1 MLRMLLLIATA
12 SMITACAG
20 KQATLASAD
29 PQYCYTDE
37 RIVID
42 NGQTV
47 NSKTKCG
54 DFLTVGGGCRRREI
68 HAGGVGHERVPVG
81 GHDAKSIYYR
91 GDVPLVPTSLV
102 HDFATSD
109 SSHALGW

>member
-29 PQYCYTDE
+29 PQYCYTVE

-47 NSKTKCG
+47 NSKTVLDCSDKPRVEHFVKDTGIAKTCRPYQQIVSIRG
-54 DFLTVGGGCRRREI
+54 REKNVQGFLCQ
-68 HAGGVGHERVPVG
+68 
-81 GHDAKSIYYR
+81 
-91 GDVPLVPTSLV
+91 
-102 HDFATSD
+102 FADGSWQAVD
-109 SSHALGW
+109 GSYAY

>member
-1 MLRMLLLIATA
+1 MKMDNITLFSVMTLL
-12 SMITACAG
+12 
-20 KQATLASAD
+20 SA
-29 PQYCYTDE
+29 
-37 RIVID
+37 VI
-42 NGQTV
+42 
-47 NSKTKCG
+47 SS
-54 DFLTVGGGCRRREI
+54 LTVGGGCRRAEI

-91 GDVPLVPTSLV
+91 GDVPLVPASLV